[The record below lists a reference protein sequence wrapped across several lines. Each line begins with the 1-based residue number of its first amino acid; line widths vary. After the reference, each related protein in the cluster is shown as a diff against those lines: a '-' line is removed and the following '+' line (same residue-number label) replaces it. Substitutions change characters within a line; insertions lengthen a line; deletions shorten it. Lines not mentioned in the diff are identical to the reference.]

1 MNHLMRRWSIALL
14 IAVVIGTGLGYWLWS
29 HPGNG
34 PTLPPDQMV
43 SFANVRGPDGRSRVI
58 EPPAT
63 PIRQFEVGASNRLA
77 ILVTDPESGWLGL
90 VRGFK
95 ALGVPITVT
104 ESVDRALRHKVVLVY
119 PIISGGVLEGEQLR
133 ALAKHSRDGGTVV
146 GFQLAGGGLNEL
158 FGVTPGIANTTR
170 TRLNWVQKTG
180 VAEADQ
186 VVVSGRGETTIG
198 SVGYTAVNARIEATF
213 DDGSVAAAC
222 RGVGPGRTCVLGV
235 DLGALAQRTKNGRAE
250 SMSRRYING
259 YDPSVD
265 TYFRWLRDIYVQG
278 EPMPWLIDTVPEGR
292 DVSILFTH
300 DIDAQSAARNSRLY
314 AETLKD
320 AGASGTFFIQTKYMK
335 DWNDVPFFNP
345 TAVEDVST
353 LVNMGMDVGSH
364 TVAHSRILDK
374 LPMGTGREVYPR
386 YRPFVTD
393 DFHVKGGS
401 ILGEL
406 RVSKFLLEDLTGAR
420 VESFRPGRLSY
431 PFTLPEALN
440 ATGYRHSSSISANLT
455 MSHLPFQM
463 TTGRSSGSLQ
473 PVFEY
478 PITLEDEL
486 DPPMGARLDQGLALI
501 DRIAQD
507 RGLVVILTHPNIT
520 DHKLAYTR
528 GVLARWKD
536 RAWIGSLAQFGT
548 WWSARDAL
556 EADVVQRNGVWQ
568 LNARSESGIRGLG
581 IILPKQ
587 NNRRLN
593 LNLEPD
599 RPSVTTL

>member
-1 MNHLMRRWSIALL
+1 
-14 IAVVIGTGLGYWLWS
+14 
-29 HPGNG
+29 
-34 PTLPPDQMV
+34 MV
-43 SFANVRGPDGRSRVI
+43 SFPGVRGPGARSRVV

-63 PIRQFEVGASNRLA
+63 PIAQFEVGAPNRLA

-104 ESVDRALRHKVVLVY
+104 RDVDRALRHKVVLVY
-119 PIISGGVLEGEQLR
+119 PIISGGVLEGDQLR
-133 ALAKHSRDGGTVV
+133 ALAEHAREGGTVV
-146 GFQLAGGGLNEL
+146 AFQLAGGGLDEL
-158 FGVTPGIANTTR
+158 FGVTPGTSNTTR
-170 TRLNWVQKTG
+170 TRLNWVNQTG

-198 SVGYTAVNARIEATF
+198 SVGYSATNARIAATF

-250 SMSRRYING
+250 SMSRRYTNG

-278 EPMPWLIDTVPEGR
+278 EPMPWLIDTVPDGKE
-292 DVSILFTH
+292 VSILFTH
-300 DIDAQSAARNSRLY
+300 DIDAQTAAANSRVY
-314 AETLKD
+314 AQTLKE
-320 AGASGTFFIQTKYMK
+320 AGANGTFFIQTKYMK

-345 TAVEDVST
+345 TAVRDVRQ
-353 LVNMGMDVGSH
+353 LVDMGMDVASH
-364 TVAHSRILDK
+364 TVAHSRVFNDM
-374 LPMGTGREVYPR
+374 PMGSGREFYPR
-386 YRPFVTD
+386 YRPFITD
-393 DFHVKGGS
+393 DFHVKGGT

-406 RVSKFLLEDLTGAR
+406 RVSKFLLEDLTKAD
-420 VESFRPGRLSY
+420 VVSFRPGRLSY

-440 ATGYRHSSSISANLT
+440 ATGYRFSSSVSANLT
-455 MSHLPFQM
+455 MSHLPFQL

-473 PVFEY
+473 PVYEF

-507 RGLVVILTHPNIT
+507 RGMVVILTHPNIT
-520 DHKLAYTR
+520 DHKLAYTQ

-536 RAWIGSLAQFGT
+536 RAWIGSLAQFGA
-548 WWSARDAL
+548 WWSARDGL
-556 EADVVQRNGVWQ
+556 EADLVQRNGRWE
-568 LNARSESGIRGLG
+568 LTAKSAAGIDGLG
-581 IILPKQ
+581 ILLPKQ
-587 NNRRLN
+587 NTRRVELN
-593 LNLEPD
+593 LQPG
-599 RPSVTTL
+599 RTSVTGL